1 MGSLSAQ
8 LRLTARAPAPR
19 LGKALGRPLAPAAFR
34 VPRRSA
40 ALVFPSHSP
49 QIFVHEGA
57 RQALE
62 RRLLAAFSGSVIL
75 SITDNRHSM
84 ISHSTERGILHVRI
98 HHMFLDAPPAVLDM
112 LVQYLTRGDREASLG
127 VGHFI
132 EDARSRI
139 VRPTPRSS
147 LHTKGKTHDL
157 LAIFDEL
164 NARYFG
170 ASVTALITWG
180 QRRDR
185 QKTGRGAKNGD
196 RQARARST
204 IKLGSYSATERLIR
218 IHPALDRPW
227 VPRYFVAYIIY
238 HEMLHHVLPAGRT
251 GANRRV
257 LHPPAFL
264 EREHAFRHFERSIAW
279 EKRHLGRLLRS

>member
-1 MGSLSAQ
+1 MGSRSAQ
-8 LRLTARAPAPR
+8 LRLAARAPAPR

-34 VPRRSA
+34 VPRRGA

-62 RRLLAAFSGSVIL
+62 RRLLAAFQGSVIL

-112 LVQYLTRGDREASLG
+112 LVQYLTRGDREASVR
-127 VGHFI
+127 VGRFI
-132 EDARSRI
+132 DDARSRI

-147 LHTKGKTHDL
+147 LHTKGKVHDL

-164 NARYFG
+164 NSRYFG

-180 QRRDR
+180 QRRGR
-185 QKTGRGAKNGD
+185 QEPKNGSAKGASI
-196 RQARARST
+196 RARPLARST

-218 IHPALDRPW
+218 VHPALDRAW
-227 VPRYFVAYIIY
+227 VPRYFVAFIVY
-238 HEMLHHVLPAGRT
+238 HEMLHHVFPAART

-264 EREHAFRHFERSIAW
+264 DRERAFGHFER
-279 EKRHLGRLLRS
+279 

>member
-1 MGSLSAQ
+1 MGSRSAQ
-8 LRLTARAPAPR
+8 LWLAARAPAPR

-34 VPRRSA
+34 VPRRGA

-62 RRLLAAFSGSVIL
+62 RRLLAAFEGSVIL

-98 HHMFLDAPPAVLDM
+98 HHMFLDAPPTVLDM
-112 LVQYLTRGDREASLG
+112 LVQYLTRGDREASVG
-127 VGHFI
+127 VGQFI

-147 LHTKGKTHDL
+147 LHTKGKAHDL
-157 LAIFDEL
+157 LTIFDEL

-170 ASVTALITWG
+170 AAVTALITWG
-180 QRRDR
+180 QRRGR
-185 QKTGRGAKNGD
+185 RGPRTGGKTGERGMG
-196 RQARARST
+196 ARST

-218 IHPALDRPW
+218 VHPALDRAW
-227 VPRYFVAYIIY
+227 VPRYFVAYIVY
-238 HEMLHHVLPAGRT
+238 HEMLHHVLPAART

-264 EREHAFRHFERSIAW
+264 DRERAFRHFERAIAW